1 MAAMVQARYHRHQQR
16 TTLFDS
22 NHIPHLTNII
32 IDIVLSTNVDYQISI
47 IYQAKQ
53 PSARPRHVIT
63 IYIHALAFH
72 FNTQTTILAAERK
85 KNEEEESEVENYQT
99 SIRRITVYRISEQW
113 WILEMD
119 RYSDSKLHKL
129 MDDIYF
135 FT

>member
-1 MAAMVQARYHRHQQR
+1 MEGVYLIVAAYYNRIRKNLVKIMAGNNGASSIYIIVIHKR
-16 TTLFDS
+16 TTFFAS

-32 IDIVLSTNVDYQISI
+32 IIIIDILLSTNVDYQISI

-85 KNEEEESEVENYQT
+85 KNEEEESEVELSN
-99 SIRRITVYRISEQW
+99 VY
-113 WILEMD
+113 
-119 RYSDSKLHKL
+119 
-129 MDDIYF
+129 
-135 FT
+135 

>member
-1 MAAMVQARYHRHQQR
+1 MAGNNGASSIYIIVINRERH
-16 TTLFDS
+16 FFAS
-22 NHIPHLTNII
+22 NHIPHLTNIIII

-85 KNEEEESEVENYQT
+85 KNEEDESEVENYQT
-99 SIRRITVYRISEQW
+99 SINRRITVYRISEQW

-119 RYSDSKLHKL
+119 R
-129 MDDIYF
+129 
-135 FT
+135 